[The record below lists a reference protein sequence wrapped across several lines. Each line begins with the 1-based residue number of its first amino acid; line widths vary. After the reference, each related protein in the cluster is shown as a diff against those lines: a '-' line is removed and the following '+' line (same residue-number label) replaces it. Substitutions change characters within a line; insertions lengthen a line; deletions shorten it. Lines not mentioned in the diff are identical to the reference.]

1 MKRTKEMQLGWLLLR
16 SAVTVVLVLMMAMF
30 VRGFS
35 IVSHAESAAKVT
47 AASAIIR
54 KTPST
59 SSESIGSTEK
69 DKEISIKSQV
79 QGSDGYTWYEV
90 YVDANT
96 LGYIRSDLV
105 QITDGTTPPTGTAP
119 TTTTPATTTSTPV
132 PDETVVSVTAVNP
145 TEALVKVSNTARIR
159 QNASTSSRIILEPK
173 NGTALTITGTATGK
187 DGKTWYQVTLLSNG
201 SEVNGFI
208 RSDYTN
214 VKEEDLTPYTE
225 ETPTDEPGED
235 EPPENVEPIET
246 KAYDTIFQDGAWI
259 LVDNEAGEG
268 YVIQSLF
275 DGVTQNAELYEESE
289 KTAKTQ
295 KIIIIILVMLLVG
308 AAAAITLLIFK
319 VKDLTDAQYF
329 NEVER
334 DAMNRRGTRPQGGGQ
349 RVMSTAG
356 GERQGRPAGST
367 QGQRVQGSRPVG
379 TAQGQRPAGSSQG
392 QSRQAAQGQRP
403 AGSSQGQP
411 RQAVQGQ
418 RPAGSS
424 QGQPRQASQG
434 QRPAQQSSQSR
445 ASQGQ
450 QGPGWQSKNFMADDD
465 EFEFE
470 FLNYEGDEEK

>member
-16 SAVTVVLVLMMAMF
+16 SAVTVALVLMMAMF
-30 VRGFS
+30 ARGFS

-47 AASAIIR
+47 AASAYIR
-54 KTPST
+54 KTPSA
-59 SSESIGSTEK
+59 SSETVGSTEK
-69 DKEISIKSQV
+69 DKVISIKSQV

-105 QITDGTTPPTGTAP
+105 EITDGTTPPTGTVP
-119 TTTTPATTTSTPV
+119 TTTTNTPAPTTSTPV
-132 PDETVVSVTAVNP
+132 PDETVVPVTAVNP

-187 DGKTWYQVTLLSNG
+187 DGRTWYQVTLLSNG
-201 SEVNGFI
+201 SEVSGFI

-214 VKEEDLTPYTE
+214 VKEEDLTPSTE
-225 ETPTDEPGED
+225 EPPTDEPNTD
-235 EPPENVEPIET
+235 EPQEVEEPVEV

-268 YVIQSLF
+268 YEIQGLF
-275 DGVTQNAELYEESE
+275 DGVTQNADLYEKSE
-289 KTAKTQ
+289 KTVKTQ
-295 KIIIIILVMLLVG
+295 KVVIIILVMLLVG
-308 AAAAITLLIFK
+308 AAAVITLLIFK
-319 VKDLTDAQYF
+319 VKDMSDAQYF
-329 NEVER
+329 SEVER
-334 DAMNRRGTRPQGGGQ
+334 ETMNRRGTRPQGGGQ

-356 GERQGRPAGST
+356 GERQGRPAGSSQGQRPQGNRPAGST
-367 QGQRVQGSRPVG
+367 QGQPRQASQGQPRQV
-379 TAQGQRPAGSSQG
+379 AQGQRPAGAAQG
-392 QSRQAAQGQRP
+392 QPRQAAQGQRP
-403 AGSSQGQP
+403 ASST
-411 RQAVQGQ
+411 
-418 RPAGSS
+418 
-424 QGQPRQASQG
+424 QG

-445 ASQGQ
+445 AHQGQ
-450 QGPGWQSKNFMADDD
+450 QSPGWQSKNFMADDD